1 MAYARLQ
8 FAHFFSLEA
17 HLIRFTF
24 RMGPVWFVG
33 PCSYLFPVDGSI
45 TSFNQHYSG
54 FGSSRRSAIS
64 AALVSFTTRQPS
76 CAYFPVSE
84 VGFDSWLT
92 IVDLIL

>member
-33 PCSYLFPVDGSI
+33 PCSYLFLWMGASLHLINITLASVHPDG
-45 TSFNQHYSG
+45 
-54 FGSSRRSAIS
+54 
-64 AALVSFTTRQPS
+64 RQSLP
-76 CAYFPVSE
+76 
-84 VGFDSWLT
+84 L
-92 IVDLIL
+92 